1 MIRPRSLLL
10 TLLCAASCG
19 VASAQA
25 PRTCEE
31 AWAEY
36 NEFKDRNEMEPGR
49 HAYTVYGANVRA
61 LCGAQVLPVPPGTDT
76 PRIIRR
82 PPPAPKPPE
91 KPAVPGPGV
100 PQPPG
105 R

>member
-1 MIRPRSLLL
+1 MTTYRTPLLI
-10 TLLCAASCG
+10 LLCAAACG
-19 VASAQA
+19 AASAQA
-25 PRTCEE
+25 PQSCEE
-31 AWAEY
+31 AWAQY

-61 LCGAQVLPVPPGTDT
+61 LCGAQALPVPPGTDT

-82 PPPAPKPPE
+82 PPQAPRPPE
-91 KPAVPGPGV
+91 KPAAPGA